1 MMPFFRVIAMVLPP
15 LLIFLLVAGSH
26 DMLGGWNQTDDAM
39 FTVLILV
46 LLSPNVAL
54 ALLVTEIVRCCKAIN
69 GERGRIFLFIGLA
82 LVLFA
87 EALAID
93 LYFLSQLRM

>member
-1 MMPFFRVIAMVLPP
+1 MPFFRVIAMVLPL
-15 LLIFLLVAGSH
+15 LLIFLLMAGAH

-46 LLSPNVAL
+46 LLSPSVAL
-54 ALLVTEIVRCCKAIN
+54 ALLVTEIVRCYKAKQ
-69 GERGRIFLFIGLA
+69 GARWKAFLFIGLA
-82 LVLFA
+82 MVLFV